1 MREAEPA
8 AGTRGAAG
16 CPICA
21 RLAADQ
27 EMCQRCGWTLRTPW
41 RPGTVTTKAR
51 TEFEARLA
59 AARRGYDLRIV
70 ARIAADPA
78 AWLDLI
84 RGGPPTPLEWE
95 NARHDAAQDLA
106 DAADERVLCDRLG
119 ALLTALKPDE
129 AATVTE
135 VGPDGIS
142 VIRLRADKH
151 GTPVAG
157 QDGTTIAW
165 SSLLPGLPEMS
176 SERHFV
182 LAAGTGGDPLPA
194 LAGQVAAAREG
205 IVVCRPAGWGV
216 LEQAAQSLASGPDT
230 LLRAIAGPD
239 SGPLLALLAELAACA
254 PLTRDYRL
262 LVADIDGESGTVTTR
277 TRLLFPVGDLP
288 GAQSLLRLRRLPGG
302 GPETA
307 LAVFADDAVGTGDEP
322 MALYSA
328 KLPAGRSFR
337 LRVALDGPGRVR
349 IIRPAVREKLP
360 RSWRR
365 VRAAMPARVDVT
377 STPIDLVCA
386 IDMAAETEEKADLR
400 RRLVGG
406 LIEQLAGEYE
416 EPGEYEEQGCLRVAV
431 LTCRDHHYAPGRE
444 RDRVVQA
451 TGFLPAHEAAA
462 WLAAQPG
469 QRIRYPDA
477 APIEDLLEFASR
489 LLADSRPGGRA
500 ARLLTVAGRCP
511 HPRRQEQYSPD
522 HTLPCPFRYSWR
534 ECLRRLTRDARAR
547 CVTVTDAL
555 RDPVTAPA
563 TWRDLSPHG
572 LHALTATTPR
582 LLGEDL
588 GLLVRPAQRIPIPLS
603 GLRGGTP

>member
-1 MREAEPA
+1 MRGPELMG
-8 AGTRGAAG
+8 GTTAAAG
-16 CPICA
+16 CPVCA
-21 RLAADQ
+21 RPAGDL
-27 EMCQRCGWTLRTPW
+27 ERCQRCGWTLRTPW
-41 RPGTVTTKAR
+41 RPGTVTGQAR
-51 TEFEARLA
+51 AEFEARLA

-78 AWLDLI
+78 PYLDRI
-84 RGGPPTPLEWE
+84 RGGPPSPLEWE
-95 NARHDAAQDLA
+95 NVRHDAAQDV
-106 DAADERVLCDRLG
+106 DAADEGALRDRLG
-119 ALLTALKPDE
+119 PLLAALEPDK

-135 VGPDGIS
+135 VGPDGIA

-151 GTPVAG
+151 GTPVAS

-165 SSLLPGLPEMS
+165 SSLLPGLPEVS

-194 LAGQVAAAREG
+194 LAGQVAVPPEG
-205 IVVCRPAGWGV
+205 IVVCRPAGWAV
-216 LEQAAQSLASGPDT
+216 LEQAAQQLAACPDT
-230 LLRAIAGPD
+230 LLRATAGPD
-239 SGPLLALLAELAACA
+239 SAPLLALLAELAAHA

-288 GAQSLLRLRRLPGG
+288 GAQSLLRLRRLPGD

-307 LAVFADDAVGTGDEP
+307 LAVFADGAIGTGDEP
-322 MALYSA
+322 MVLYSA
-328 KLPAGRSFR
+328 TLPAGRSFR

-349 IIRPAVREKLP
+349 IIRPAAREKHP

-377 STPIDLVCA
+377 TTPVDLVCT

-400 RRLVGG
+400 RRLVGD

-431 LTCRDHHYAPGRE
+431 LTCRDHHYAPDRE
-444 RDRVVQA
+444 QERVVRG
-451 TGFLPAHEAAA
+451 TGFLPAREAAA
-462 WLAAQPG
+462 WLAVQPG

-477 APIEDLLEFASR
+477 APIEDLLEFAAR
-489 LLADSRPGGRA
+489 LLSDSRAAGRA

-511 HPRRQEQYSPD
+511 HPQRQERYSPD
-522 HTLPCPFRYSWR
+522 RTLPCPFRYSWR
-534 ECLRRLTRDARAR
+534 DCLRRLTRDARAR
-547 CVTVTDAL
+547 CVTVTDAV
-555 RDPVTAPA
+555 RDADTAPA
-563 TWRDLSPHG
+563 TWRDLGPHG
-572 LHALTATTPR
+572 LHALAAATPR

-588 GLLVRPAQRIPIPLS
+588 GLLVRPAQRVPVPLS
-603 GLRGGTP
+603 GLRGGIL